1 MWGREASASRVV
13 YYGVTAVLGLG
24 LLPVQALAVS
34 YRVTIHQPDARS
46 APGEVAIVAPIA
58 TEIPLGDY
66 RLLPDG
72 ESTPLP
78 ARVFKDGGKLYLGT
92 VLKRSA
98 PAQTFRMSP
107 TTKDDNY
114 PAGVEIRPGDGPNL
128 EIRVAGKPFTVYRAD
143 EPSKPYFYPVIGPT
157 GDSFTRAYP
166 MQKEVPGETKDH
178 PHQRAFWFTYGNVN
192 GYDFWASDPHNKSNP
207 KLPFGTVKDTSRE
220 TSSGSAVGVLHTT
233 DDWLGPDGKKVCEDE
248 RVVRIY
254 DTATTRIMDV
264 EVTLKAT
271 AGPLAFNDTK
281 EGMFGL
287 RVASSMDVDKKQGG
301 KITNAE
307 GLTDAAAWGKASP
320 WVDYV
325 GPVEGK
331 TVGVA
336 ILNHPDSFRYPTTWH
351 VRTYGLFAANPF
363 GWHDFG
369 LGKTGQH
376 TVPAGESV
384 QFKYRVI
391 LHEGNTESAKIAEAF
406 KAYSTPARVEV
417 AVD

>member
-1 MWGREASASRVV
+1 MQGRASRVGFHRV
-13 YYGVTAVLGLG
+13 IIALAAGW
-24 LLPVQALAVS
+24 LPASAFAVS
-34 YRVTIHQPDARS
+34 YRVTIHHAGAAS
-46 APGEVAIVAPIA
+46 GETAIAALIA
-58 TEIPLGDY
+58 TEVPQGDY
-66 RLLPDG
+66 RLIPDDNG
-72 ESTPLP
+72 PPLP

-92 VLKRSA
+92 VLKHSA
-98 PAQTFRMSP
+98 AKQSFRM
-107 TTKDDNY
+107 TADTKDDNSR
-114 PAGVEIRPGDGPNL
+114 AGVEIRPHDGPNL
-128 EIRVAGKPFTVYRAD
+128 QIRVAGKPFSIYHAD
-143 EPSKPYFYPVIGPT
+143 EPSKPYFYPVIGLK
-157 GDSFTRAYP
+157 GESFTRAYP
-166 MQKEVPGETKDH
+166 MRKDIPGETKDH
-178 PHQRAFWFTYGNVN
+178 NHQRSFWFTYGNLN
-192 GYDFWASDPHNKSNP
+192 GYDFWASDPLNKSNP
-207 KLPFGTVKDTSRE
+207 KLPFGTIKETSRA
-220 TSSGSAVGVLHTT
+220 TSSGAALGVLHTT
-233 DDWLGPDGKKVCEDE
+233 DDWLGPDGKKVCEDD

-254 DTATTRIMDV
+254 DAATARIMDV
-264 EVTLKAT
+264 DVTLKAT
-271 AGPLAFNDTK
+271 AGPITFNDTK

-287 RVASSMDVDKKQGG
+287 RVASSMDVDKKKGG

-369 LGKTGQH
+369 MGKTGKH
-376 TVPAGESV
+376 TVPAGESI

-417 AVD
+417 AVE